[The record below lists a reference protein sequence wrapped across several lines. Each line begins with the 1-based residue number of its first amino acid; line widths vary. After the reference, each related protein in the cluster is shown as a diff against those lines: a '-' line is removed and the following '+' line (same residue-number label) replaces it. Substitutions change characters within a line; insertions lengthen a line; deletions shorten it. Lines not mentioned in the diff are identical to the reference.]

1 METIDFN
8 EVVRDNIEVVGGLLQ
23 SGDLTKNGL
32 MPMGRS
38 FKIYTGT
45 MKEFGNDANL
55 LHKFVDIGESVFQ
68 VVSGTINT
76 PSQRGMLKHIQRLK
90 KNDVSGSQEITQ
102 FAYDTSKTYIRR
114 GQGNGT
120 SINYSDWETL

>member
-1 METIDFN
+1 
-8 EVVRDNIEVVGGLLQ
+8 
-23 SGDLTKNGL
+23 

-90 KNDVSGSQEITQ
+90 KNDVSGSQEM
-102 FAYDTSKTYIRR
+102 
-114 GQGNGT
+114 
-120 SINYSDWETL
+120 